1 MPLHPVDLH
10 CHSTASDGV
19 FTPVSIIE
27 RAAAQ
32 DIKLLAL
39 TDHDSIAGLSQAR
52 AAARTLGVQLVDG
65 VELSCLWRGM
75 TVHLL
80 GYGFD
85 ANAPL
90 FTQILQD
97 LQQGRWQRAEEID
110 RRLAARGMQG
120 TLQGARTCQQAI
132 GEAHSAPAR
141 PHFADY
147 LVQQG
152 FVRDRSEAFNK
163 WLGAGKAGD
172 VKQHWPSFDEAMT
185 ALHAADAWISL
196 AHPCHYLLTRSK
208 RRKLIAD
215 FSTAG
220 GHALEVANGMQGEQQ
235 LGTLAN
241 LAREFGLLSS
251 AGSDFHRPKDY
262 CELGLYRTPASD
274 LPPLWPYLA
283 EKLSPQ
289 TPLSVVFNKPIHV

>member
-1 MPLHPVDLH
+1 MPLHSFDLH

-19 FTPVSIIE
+19 LAPAAVVA

-32 DIKLLAL
+32 GVKLLAL
-39 TDHDSIAGLSQAR
+39 TDHDSIAGLAEAR
-52 AAARTLGVQLVDG
+52 AATQLLGVQLVDG

-75 TVHLL
+75 TVHVL

-90 FTQILQD
+90 FAQMLDT

-120 TLQGARTCQQAI
+120 TLQGARSCQQSD
-132 GEAHSAPAR
+132 GDKAPAR
-141 PHFADY
+141 PHFADF

-152 FVRDRSEAFNK
+152 FVRDRSEAFSK
-163 WLGAGKAGD
+163 WLGAGKVGD
-172 VKQHWPSFDEAMT
+172 VKQHWPSFAEVMA
-185 ALHAADAWISL
+185 ALHASRAWISL
-196 AHPCHYLLTRSK
+196 AHPCHYPLTRSK
-208 RRKLIAD
+208 RRRLISD
-215 FSTAG
+215 FCTAG

-241 LAREFGLLSS
+241 LAREFSLLAS
-251 AGSDFHRPKDY
+251 AGSDFHAPRDY
-262 CELGLYRTPASD
+262 CELGLYRTPAAD
-274 LPPLWPYLA
+274 LTPLWPYLA
-283 EKLSPQ
+283 ERLSP
-289 TPLSVVFNKPIHV
+289 KPRALLEVT